1 MELARELKRTTM
13 TLEDVA
19 ESETRQP
26 AGVAGQIDPIE
37 FARMLWR
44 RKWVMLYVGI
54 AVMFVAVIVIGTL
67 TPRFKSTAYVEI
79 NPRVSKVVDF
89 EAVLSGLPADVA
101 TMETE
106 IQIIRSRKLA
116 EKTVAKLG
124 LERSPEFNSALRSDQ
139 SIAQLIL
146 ELFGRDT
153 APETVASTGD
163 AATLEGRDPGVS
175 QPPVKRSLA
184 SRLLSI
190 FSPKQ
195 KPIQDPEVAV
205 RDEKEK
211 VIDNFLSHLSVL
223 PEGRSRVI
231 AISVES
237 EDPRTAAAAA
247 NTLADFYIVAQLE
260 AKFEATKRA
269 SAWLSERV
277 FELRDEVSRAEGE
290 VEKYRQESG
299 LIQGGTNATLA
310 SEQVSDLNRQYVTE
324 RTRLAEAEARLGQV
338 QRLLGQTGGIE
349 TMAEVLDSQVIRDL
363 RRQET
368 DVERQVAQLSS
379 EFGEKHPQ
387 MINARAQMADLR
399 AKVKVEVDKVIQGL
413 RNEVAVARAR
423 ATTVGKSLEDLK
435 SEVGRLNSSEV
446 QLRAL
451 EREATAS
458 RALLEQLLTR
468 SKETSSQEDFQQAD
482 ASVVSD
488 ASAPND
494 PSFPKKTLLL
504 LASFVLA
511 SIFSISIALVLEYL
525 DLGFRSMDQIERQ
538 LGVAPLGLIPALKGV
553 RSVGKSP
560 QEYIIEHPTS
570 AFGES
575 IRTMHTNLLLS
586 DLVKRPKV
594 ILLTSAMPN
603 EGKTS
608 TAVALGRLQ
617 AQVGQ
622 KVVIVDC
629 DVRRPSIHSVLNL
642 TPGPGL
648 VQCLLGEAAVEDVL
662 CQDPATGLFVLQ
674 AGGTPPNPPD
684 LFDSIP
690 MQKLL
695 TTLARKFDLVLL
707 DSAPLLAVSDTLFL
721 ARLADKTVMIV
732 RWVRTRRETAKLAL
746 SKLFDANSDV
756 AGVVLTMV
764 DVKGHAQYGFSDSGA
779 YHGKLS
785 KYYSS

>member
-1 MELARELKRTTM
+1 
-13 TLEDVA
+13 V
-19 ESETRQP
+19 
-26 AGVAGQIDPIE
+26 
-37 FARMLWR
+37 
-44 RKWVMLYVGI
+44 
-54 AVMFVAVIVIGTL
+54 
-67 TPRFKSTAYVEI
+67 
-79 NPRVSKVVDF
+79 
-89 EAVLSGLPADVA
+89 
-101 TMETE
+101 
-106 IQIIRSRKLA
+106 
-116 EKTVAKLG
+116 TV
-124 LERSPEFNSALRSDQ
+124 Q
-139 SIAQLIL
+139 
-146 ELFGRDT
+146 
-153 APETVASTGD
+153 
-163 AATLEGRDPGVS
+163 
-175 QPPVKRSLA
+175 
-184 SRLLSI
+184 
-190 FSPKQ
+190 
-195 KPIQDPEVAV
+195 
-205 RDEKEK
+205 DEKEK
-211 VIDNFLSHLSVL
+211 VIDSFLSHLSVL

-237 EDPRTAAAAA
+237 DDPRLSAAAA
-247 NTLADFYIVAQLE
+247 NTLADFYIVSQLE

-277 FELRDEVSRAEGE
+277 FELREEVSRAEGE
-290 VEKYRQESG
+290 VERYRQESG

-310 SEQVSDLNRQYVTE
+310 SEEVSDLNRQFVTE
-324 RTRLAEAEARLGQV
+324 RTRLAEAEARLRQV
-338 QRLLGQTGGIE
+338 ERLLGQPGGIE

-368 DVERQVAQLSS
+368 EVERQVAQLSA
-379 EFGEKHPQ
+379 EFGEKHPK
-387 MINARAQMADLR
+387 MINARAQLADVR
-399 AKVKVEVDKVIQGL
+399 SKVKLEVDKVIQGL

-423 ATTVGKSLEDLK
+423 AATMGASLEDKK
-435 SEVGRLNSSEV
+435 SEVGRLNASEV

-488 ASAPND
+488 ASAPNV

-504 LASFVLA
+504 LASFVVA
-511 SIFSISIALVLEYL
+511 SVFSISIALFLEYM
-525 DLGFRSMDQIERQ
+525 DLGFRSMDQIMRQ
-538 LGVAPLGLIPALKGV
+538 LGVATLGLIPALKGV
-553 RSVGKSP
+553 RSVGKAP
-560 QEYIIEHPTS
+560 QDYIVENPTS

-608 TAVALGRLQ
+608 TTISLGRLQ

-629 DVRRPSIHSVLNL
+629 DVRRPSIHTALNL
-642 TPGPGL
+642 MPGPGL

-662 CQDPATGLFVLQ
+662 CQDPKTGLYVLQ

-721 ARLADKTVMIV
+721 ARLADKTVLIV

-746 SKLFDANSDV
+746 SKLMDANSDV
-756 AGVVLTMV
+756 AGVVLSMV
-764 DVKGHAQYGFSDSGA
+764 DVKGHAQYGFSDSGT
-779 YHGKLS
+779 YHGKLT

>member
-13 TLEDVA
+13 TLEDVS
-19 ESETRQP
+19 ESDTQRP
-26 AGVAGQIDPIE
+26 SGRVGQIDPIE

-44 RKWVMLYVGI
+44 RKWVMMYVGV
-54 AVMFVAVIVIGTL
+54 AVMLVAVIVIGSL

-124 LERSPEFNSALRSDQ
+124 LERSPEFNSSLQADRSLP
-139 SIAQLIL
+139 QLIL
-146 ELFGRDT
+146 ELIGGDT
-153 APETVASTGD
+153 ATEAGQ
-163 AATLEGRDPGVS
+163 AATSEEADSNTTPGS
-175 QPPVKRSLA
+175 EEPSLT
-184 SRLLSI
+184 RRVLSMV
-190 FSPKQ
+190 SPKQ
-195 KPIQDPEVAV
+195 ESKTSLDVTV

-211 VIDNFLSHLSVL
+211 VIDNFLRHLSVV

-231 AISVES
+231 GISVES
-237 EDPRTAAAAA
+237 QDPRLSAAAA

-269 SAWLSERV
+269 SAWLAERV
-277 FELRDEVSRAEGE
+277 FELRDEVSRAEEE
-290 VEKYRQESG
+290 VERFRQVSG

-310 SEQVSDLNRQYVTE
+310 AEEVSDLNRQALTE
-324 RTRLAEAEARLGQV
+324 RTRLAEAEARLNQV
-338 QRLLGQTGGIE
+338 QRLLGQPGGIE

-368 DVERQVAQLSS
+368 EVERQVAQLSA
-379 EFGEKHPQ
+379 EFGEKHPR
-387 MINARAQMADLR
+387 MINARAQLADLR
-399 AKVKVEVDKVIQGL
+399 GKVKLEVDKVIQGL

-423 ATTVGKSLEDLK
+423 SATMAKSLEDLK
-435 SEVGRLNSSEV
+435 DEVGRLNSFEV

-488 ASAPND
+488 ASAPNV

-504 LASFVLA
+504 LAAFVVA
-511 SIFSISIALVLEYL
+511 SVFSISIALVLEYL

-560 QEYIIEHPTS
+560 QDYIVENPVS

-629 DVRRPSIHSVLNL
+629 DVRRPSIHTALNL
-642 TPGPGL
+642 MPGPGL
-648 VQCLLGEAAVEDVL
+648 VQCLLGETAVEDVL
-662 CQDPATGLFVLQ
+662 CQDPLTGLYVLQ

-695 TTLARKFDLVLL
+695 TTLARKYDLVIL

-746 SKLFDANSDV
+746 NKLIDAKSDV
-756 AGVVLTMV
+756 AGVVLSMV

-779 YHGKLS
+779 YHGKLT